1 MLDFLMRNFFSN
13 DECLAD
19 ADAPYTLAYAV
30 IMLNTDQ
37 HNPNAS
43 KQNVPM
49 TCEQVRIIFVVAHIF
64 FIELFHF
71 VSLSLWLS
79 ALLRENEY
87 IVFL

>member
-1 MLDFLMRNFFSN
+1 MFSN
-13 DECLAD
+13 EECLAD

-49 TCEQVRIIFVVAHIF
+49 TCEQVG
-64 FIELFHF
+64 ETT
-71 VSLSLWLS
+71 
-79 ALLRENEY
+79 EY
-87 IVFL
+87 IFS

>member
-1 MLDFLMRNFFSN
+1 MVLLSN
-13 DECLAD
+13 EECLAD

-49 TCEQVRIIFVVAHIF
+49 TCEQVG
-64 FIELFHF
+64 EQQDLLM
-71 VSLSLWLS
+71 VSLTLS
-79 ALLRENEY
+79 GP
-87 IVFL
+87 

>member
-1 MLDFLMRNFFSN
+1 MVFSN
-13 DECLAD
+13 EECLAD

-49 TCEQVRIIFVVAHIF
+49 TCEQVGEQQDF
-64 FIELFHF
+64 FM
-71 VSLSLWLS
+71 VSLSLS
-79 ALLRENEY
+79 
-87 IVFL
+87 FP

>member
-1 MLDFLMRNFFSN
+1 MTDDLFSN
-13 DECLAD
+13 DECLVD

-49 TCEQVRIIFVVAHIF
+49 TNDQVGITYHAQHR
-64 FIELFHF
+64 
-71 VSLSLWLS
+71 ST
-79 ALLRENEY
+79 
-87 IVFL
+87 

>member
-1 MLDFLMRNFFSN
+1 MVFSN
-13 DECLAD
+13 EECLAD

-49 TCEQVRIIFVVAHIF
+49 TCEQVGGTTRLAHVF
-64 FIELFHF
+64 FNAF
-71 VSLSLWLS
+71 LSL
-79 ALLRENEY
+79 RGR
-87 IVFL
+87 I

>member
-1 MLDFLMRNFFSN
+1 MLILTGYSDSN
-13 DECLAD
+13 DECLVD

-49 TCEQVRIIFVVAHIF
+49 TNEQVNIIAGLRFPKTKLDLPPLKLTLIF
-64 FIELFHF
+64 
-71 VSLSLWLS
+71 
-79 ALLRENEY
+79 
-87 IVFL
+87 